1 MVDRRGRIGNS
12 RRYPRTAR
20 INEVLREIVADEL
33 ERRVDEDP
41 RLDLLTV
48 TAVAAEPDL
57 RHATVL
63 LSSLSDEAAEALAQH
78 RVALQAAIGRQV
90 RLKRTPQLAF
100 EADPA
105 VATGQ
110 RVEDILRGLT
120 EDDGTN

>member
-1 MVDRRGRIGNS
+1 MTDRRRRVGNS

-20 INEVLREIVADEL
+20 INELLREVLAEEL
-33 ERRVDEDP
+33 ERRAGEDP

-63 LSSLSDEAAEALAQH
+63 LSSLPEGAVEALAEH
-78 RVALQAAIGRQV
+78 RVPLQAAIGRQV

-100 EADPA
+100 VADPA
-105 VATGQ
+105 VASGQ
-110 RVEDILRGLT
+110 RVEDILRGLQGNVG
-120 EDDGTN
+120 D

>member
-1 MVDRRGRIGNS
+1 M
-12 RRYPRTAR
+12 
-20 INEVLREIVADEL
+20 LREIVADEL

-41 RLDLLTV
+41 RLELLTV

-63 LSSLSDEAAEALAQH
+63 LSSLSDEAAEALAEH

-105 VATGQ
+105 VATGL
-110 RVEDILRGLT
+110 RVEDILRGLKG
-120 EDDGTN
+120 DGTD